1 MRASMATWRT
11 SSFDSGTGFSLGS
24 GRLLTRPGS
33 DQHDRAKARAG
44 EAGGVPTH
52 LAHHRLRV
60 RAAHRLQRAGEH
72 EGFAGEWSIA
82 ENLGF
87 RGLDARREELL
98 DERSART
105 LKVHVDLTRHAR
117 ADSLDPAQIL
127 FGGALQLLD
136 GSEIRR
142 QHRGGRLA
150 DLGNA
155 KRVQE
160 MPHLLPAP

>member
-1 MRASMATWRT
+1 
-11 SSFDSGTGFSLGS
+11 
-24 GRLLTRPGS
+24 
-33 DQHDRAKARAG
+33 
-44 EAGGVPTH
+44 
-52 LAHHRLRV
+52 
-60 RAAHRLQRAGEH
+60 AHRLQRAGEH

-98 DERSART
+98 DEPSART
-105 LKVHVDLTRHAR
+105 LEVHVDLTRHAR

-160 MPHLLPAP
+160 MPQLGPAASCDPVEEGWCRFVWCCIPTP